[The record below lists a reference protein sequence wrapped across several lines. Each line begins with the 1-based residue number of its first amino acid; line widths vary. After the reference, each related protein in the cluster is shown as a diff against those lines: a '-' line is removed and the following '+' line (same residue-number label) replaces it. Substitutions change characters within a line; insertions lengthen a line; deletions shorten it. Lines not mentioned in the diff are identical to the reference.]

1 MQNLS
6 NKLKICDADENFYLC
21 FQNQWNFAN
30 KKNPVLQCSDV
41 KRHICVDKEEG
52 LLHYCSMSGLSRMTR
67 KAPDNDYSVEEL
79 FWINYWMEWAHP
91 DVEHSVKDPDLSIKL
106 LCFTENNDL
115 VECRRAIASTRAC
128 TSASESYVGRCKDLS
143 DSEKAVPIC
152 MEVSFIPIFFIV
164 S

>member
-1 MQNLS
+1 MQELS
-6 NKLKICDADENFYLC
+6 NKLKICDAGENSYLC
-21 FQNQWNFAN
+21 FQNQWNFSN
-30 KKNPVLQCSDV
+30 KKNKVLQCKDV

-52 LLHYCSMSGLSRMTR
+52 LLHYCSTSGLTRITR
-67 KAPDNDYSVEEL
+67 KAPEKNYSVEEL

-106 LCFTENNDL
+106 LCFADNNDL
-115 VECRRAIASTRAC
+115 VECRAANVRARAC

-152 MEVSFIPIFFIV
+152 MEVSLISIFLIV
-164 S
+164 F